1 MEGNK
6 SFDIRELSEIF
17 DENNQDVYLSLY
29 VDLVD
34 KEHNL
39 HIKRRKNAIKAT
51 IKDRD
56 RKQSFEKA
64 IELAVEKVHNLEKG
78 YPSAA
83 IFLHIEGDFI
93 QVGGLGARVP
103 TKLVLDASP
112 YVLPLAKFNDDYES
126 FILVLIDGQRS
137 EIHVIENAEAE
148 QVGEDSHT
156 SIGRHKKGGWSQA
169 RYSRIREGVVQ
180 RFYDRT
186 SEQVDNVIKE
196 NGNLRIIIAGP
207 GNAKQQFQERLS
219 AHAKELVVSLED
231 IDMDSVPPN
240 QIFRKFVETA
250 KQDEAEKE
258 IEYIEKFQSK
268 IMTGSS
274 ASTGI
279 YEVLEAAATGRL
291 ETLLVLEDHSIAGK
305 KCEPC
310 NEYMKGPTIPC
321 PQCGSDGNEVDLVN
335 EAVEAAIRISAHVEF
350 TDNEYLEEIGGV
362 AALLRW

>member
-1 MEGNK
+1 MEESNP
-6 SFDIRELSEIF
+6 FDIRELSGIF
-17 DENNQDVYLSLY
+17 DNNNQDIYLSLY

-39 HIKRRKNAIKAT
+39 HIKRRSNAIKAT
-51 IKDRD
+51 IKNRD
-56 RKQSFEKA
+56 RKQAFEKA
-64 IELAVEKVHNLEKG
+64 IELAIDKVHSLEKG

-83 IFLHIEGDFI
+83 VFLHIEDDFC

-103 TKLVLDASP
+103 TKLILDASP
-112 YVLPLAKFNDDYES
+112 YILPLAKFNDDYES

-156 SIGRHKKGGWSQA
+156 SIGRHKKGGWSQQ
-169 RYSRIREGVVQ
+169 RYARIREGVVQ
-180 RFYDRT
+180 KFYDRT
-186 SEQVDNVIKE
+186 SEQVDSVIRE
-196 NGNLRIIIAGP
+196 NGDLRLIIAGP
-207 GNAKQQFQERLS
+207 GNAKQQFHERLS
-219 AHAKELVVSLED
+219 IRAKELVISLED
-231 IDMDSVPPN
+231 LDMDSVSPN

-250 KQDEAEKE
+250 KQDEGEKE
-258 IEYIEKFQSK
+258 EEYIEKFKRK

-274 ASTGI
+274 ALTGI
-279 YEVLEAAATGRL
+279 YGVLDSAASGRL

-321 PQCGSDGNEVDLVN
+321 PQCGSEGNEVELVN

-350 TDNEYLEEIGGV
+350 TDNEYLKEIGGV

>member
-1 MEGNK
+1 MEGSK
-6 SFDIRELSEIF
+6 PFDIRELSEIF
-17 DENNQDVYLSLY
+17 DEDNQDVYLSMY

-39 HIKRRKNAIKAT
+39 HIKRRTNAIKAT
-51 IKDRD
+51 INNRD

-64 IELAVEKVHNLEKG
+64 IEAAIEKVHNLEKG

-83 IFLHIEGDFI
+83 VFLHLENDFCK
-93 QVGGLGARVP
+93 VGGLGARVP
-103 TKLVLDASP
+103 TKLILDASP

-126 FILVLIDGQRS
+126 FILILIDGQRS

-156 SIGRHKKGGWSQA
+156 SIGRHKKGGWSQQ
-169 RYSRIREGVVQ
+169 RYARIREGVVQ
-180 RFYDRT
+180 KFYDRT
-186 SEQVDNVIKE
+186 SEQVDSVIRE
-196 NGNLRIIIAGP
+196 SGNLRIIIAGP
-207 GNAKQQFQERLS
+207 GNAKQQFQDRLS
-219 AHAKELVVSLED
+219 VHAKELVISLED
-231 IDMDSVPPN
+231 IDMDSVSPN

-250 KQDEAEKE
+250 KQDEAAKE
-258 IEYIEKFQSK
+258 VEYIERFKRK

-274 ASTGI
+274 ALTGI
-279 YEVLEAAATGRL
+279 YGVLDSAASGRL
-291 ETLLVLEDHSIAGK
+291 ETLLVLEEHSIAGK

-321 PQCGSDGNEVDLVN
+321 PQCGSEGNEVDLVN

-350 TDNEYLEEIGGV
+350 TDNEYLKEIGGV

>member
-1 MEGNK
+1 MEVSKPFN
-6 SFDIRELSEIF
+6 IRELSEIY
-17 DENNQDVYLSLY
+17 DENNQDLYLSVY
-29 VDLVD
+29 FDLVD

-39 HIKRRKNAIKAT
+39 HIKRRINAIKAT
-51 IKDRD
+51 IKKRD
-56 RKQSFEKA
+56 RKIAFEKA
-64 IELAVEKVHNLEKG
+64 VNLAIEKAKNLEKG

-83 IFLHIEGDFI
+83 VFLHLENDFC

-103 TKLVLDASP
+103 TKLILDASP
-112 YVLPLAKFNDDYES
+112 YILPLAKFNDDYET

-156 SIGRHKKGGWSQA
+156 SIGRHKKGGWSQQ
-169 RYSRIREGVVQ
+169 RYARIREGVVQ
-180 RFYDRT
+180 KFYDRT

-196 NGNLRIIIAGP
+196 SGNLRIIIAGP
-207 GNAKQQFQERLS
+207 GNAKQQFEDRLS
-219 AHAKELVVSLED
+219 AHAKTLVISLED
-231 IDMDSVPPN
+231 IDMDSVSPN
-240 QIFRKFVETA
+240 QIFRKFVEKA
-250 KQDEAEKE
+250 KQDEADKE

-274 ASTGI
+274 AITGI
-279 YEVLEAAATGRL
+279 YEVLEAAQSGRL
-291 ETLLVLEDHSIAGK
+291 ETLLVLEDFNIAGK

-310 NEYMKGPTIPC
+310 NEYMKSPTIPC

-350 TDNEYLEEIGGV
+350 TNNEYLEEIGGI